1 MRLVIAD
8 SLLQFQSL
16 KALELKKC
24 RIGRDGILALV
35 DTLSKCTTLQPLDLG
50 SNSIGAIE
58 AAPLFK
64 CVQSHA
70 DLLDLV
76 LCANLIGDQGAKALL
91 LHPLT
96 NSHLQSLDLSANGI
110 GDEGAEAISLSLT
123 ACTAGLKILKL
134 YVNRISDHNY
144 AWCYC
149 TLILAQTLLQ
159 YSGGAPGCQLD
170 WWQRCPCKHWLRV
183 SVTRLNS
190 TS

>member
-134 YVNRISDHNY
+134 YVNRISDHMHGAIALSSLLKHCCNIQEVHLGVN
-144 AWCYC
+144 
-149 TLILAQTLLQ
+149 LI
-159 YSGGAPGCQLD
+159 GGKGA
-170 WWQRCPCKHWLRV
+170 HA
-183 SVTRLNS
+183 S
-190 TS
+190 TG